1 MARKRKGRPVNGV
14 VLIDKSSGMT
24 SNQVLQKVRWLY
36 NAEKAGHTGTLDP
49 AATGLLPICLG
60 EATKFS
66 QFLLDAT
73 KTYLAIGRLGITT
86 DTLDAEGAI
95 IDQRPV
101 PDNWAVESMEKVLA
115 DFRGDILQVPPMY
128 SALKRDGKKLVDLAR
143 QGIAIELEPRPV
155 TILDNRLI
163 AMNLPEFELSVTCSK
178 GTYIRTLVADI
189 GEVVGCGAHVKALH
203 RTQHG
208 AFTIDGAVTIDTLQS
223 MRESGTFEQMDA
235 LLIGID
241 ELLSTLPDVNIS
253 VDRAH
258 YFCHGNDI
266 QSQVADGRYR
276 VYSDGRFLGVAD
288 QKAGRLQP
296 VRLVRQ
302 S

>member
-1 MARKRKGRPVNGV
+1 MARRRKGRAVNGV
-14 VLIDKSSGMT
+14 VLIDKPPGMT

-73 KTYLAIGRLGITT
+73 KSYLTVGRLGVTT

-95 IDQRPV
+95 LDQRPI
-101 PDNWAVESMEKVLA
+101 PDNWAVENMEKVLA
-115 DFRGDILQVPPMY
+115 NFRGDILQVPPMY

-143 QGIAIELEPRPV
+143 QGIAVELEPRPV
-155 TILDNRLI
+155 KILDNRLI

-189 GEVVGCGAHVKALH
+189 GEAVGCGAHVKTLH

-223 MRESGTFEQMDA
+223 LRERGTFEQMDA

-241 ELLSTLPDVNIS
+241 ELLSDLPEVSIS

-266 QSQVADGRYR
+266 QCQVTDGRYR

-288 QKAGRLQP
+288 QNAGRLQP